1 MRYNKDQMVIDA
13 KFVISEC
20 DRFQLIINQGGFLEI
35 DQQDLLG
42 KLPHQAGTGS
52 IICGRKAASI
62 ISKLAKE
69 AAKRSQ
75 LLERISISR
84 IREETEKKFVYHFIK
99 KGRDVDF
106 NQLNRFFQAVAKAS
120 EAHLT
125 TTTYMIPCHLMHSR
139 DPEYLSL
146 GPVFFH
152 NRSSFAKIILSK
164 SKAEKNYAES
174 DEYQRNLLARAIRYY
189 RNFRWVAE
197 VKIKNCDTE
206 TSARLAQEAVT
217 ASLNCLHLLL
227 GSRNSSRMQIGGLNI
242 RNDSRA
248 QLTIDIHGALK
259 PSLSAAYFGEVKFR
273 DGWSEALE
281 TQNFIY
287 FKELFDKALDVTT
300 DPGLK
305 RPVSRRFIDAAHW
318 FGEAIRDTSPGTKT
332 IKFVTALERILMTD
346 ERSDIA
352 TLVSERAAA
361 LCFSHEV
368 SRAEWRKKTKDAYDL
383 RSSLVHGSISPTS
396 LELEE
401 GALNAQEI
409 TEMVLIRAIEAF
421 GLDGL
426 KESLGEPKR
435 LSKWFEKYIVW
446 ADGQEEAM
454 LQDISRTKE

>member
-84 IREETEKKFVYHFIK
+84 IREETEKTFVYHFIK

-164 SKAEKNYAES
+164 SKAEKNYAER
-174 DEYQRNLLARAIRYY
+174 DEYQRKIGRASCR
-189 RNFRWVAE
+189 
-197 VKIKNCDTE
+197 
-206 TSARLAQEAVT
+206 
-217 ASLNCLHLLL
+217 
-227 GSRNSSRMQIGGLNI
+227 
-242 RNDSRA
+242 
-248 QLTIDIHGALK
+248 
-259 PSLSAAYFGEVKFR
+259 
-273 DGWSEALE
+273 
-281 TQNFIY
+281 
-287 FKELFDKALDVTT
+287 
-300 DPGLK
+300 
-305 RPVSRRFIDAAHW
+305 
-318 FGEAIRDTSPGTKT
+318 
-332 IKFVTALERILMTD
+332 ER
-346 ERSDIA
+346 
-352 TLVSERAAA
+352 V
-361 LCFSHEV
+361 
-368 SRAEWRKKTKDAYDL
+368 
-383 RSSLVHGSISPTS
+383 
-396 LELEE
+396 
-401 GALNAQEI
+401 
-409 TEMVLIRAIEAF
+409 
-421 GLDGL
+421 
-426 KESLGEPKR
+426 
-435 LSKWFEKYIVW
+435 
-446 ADGQEEAM
+446 
-454 LQDISRTKE
+454 